1 MHDRLTHRSPIDS
14 IRISAPKG
22 FHAQLRLI
30 KGAILALPWLKSIR
44 GTWGGEANYVER
56 FQSFCMT
63 MGCERSTP
71 RVGATF
77 GRRNANMDESAL

>member
-44 GTWGGEANYVER
+44 GTSGWEGQLCREISIILHANGLR
-56 FQSFCMT
+56 AFN
-63 MGCERSTP
+63 
-71 RVGATF
+71 AA
-77 GRRNANMDESAL
+77 GRGNVWTKKREHG